1 LEQSNN
7 PIELRKEIQKELV
20 QEFSKKETGYRN
32 DIHRLTNELE
42 ESKAMIQQHDKK
54 MDAAKAR
61 CDDSRNAAQGL
72 QSQLDVARKEKM
84 EIEAKLKTLQLTVQ
98 SQSSNAAEVEGMK
111 ENLRKKTEELQEKAR
126 EHAQLEHTHA
136 ELEASKRNLLVSWE
150 QQQTE
155 ISQHSSAID
164 SLRQEAEAERREEQ
178 SKSKIAIELAQSQAR
193 TLEKE
198 KSDLQTKLEK
208 ARISES
214 KLNDTHTALV
224 AERDDLR
231 TRNTE
236 LEAAKE
242 VSATEI
248 SRAHEDKADTVRTYE
263 ERLNTARRDQER
275 SDAALRDAEAKI
287 QLERSQHHKKLE
299 FDRQKYEEK
308 YEDLVEAHTE
318 ELNRIKAQEASRH
331 DAQRQTLPPTSLQHP
346 ALHSSQ
352 TMQTGKSRKKV
363 SRENHTVLD
372 VGGLSGTF
380 ASASAQGTAR
390 GRNQGLDQSDNL
402 FDEEYDSFDGDK
414 LDKDQG
420 CSITDPAAVL
430 VEETQD
436 IGGVLPPFVEE
447 IQDVSGIISL
457 FVAETQDVGGVLP
470 PFGNLS
476 NQARQ
481 KPCDESS
488 LSESLTS
495 DEMGQL
501 EKDVRAVRTQLSS
514 QERVPE
520 TPTRPGNVSL
530 SGSHSSHSHGRPRSQ
545 ANTASRL
552 IHPPETVSSHFDQ
565 SRPSPAARSKNSS
578 RQHTPGKLDH
588 GREQR
593 NDSSQGFDDQ
603 AFSVSK
609 GSYHVRGSTKDAWG
623 PPEHGQSQKRK
634 LNFDQDVPSKRQRTP
649 SQCLSQRLSPG
660 SRSYSPHHS
669 QPKSSRPSDSKG
681 SARTQASPSF
691 PSVSSPNDDFMRAS
705 GSSDNTRHSSNRT
718 PYKPVSK
725 ARNQQSSTSR
735 SSAPSRTPR
744 LYGRH
749 QTRSK
754 SKSLILRLDC
764 TRLTMVP

>member
-1 LEQSNN
+1 M
-7 PIELRKEIQKELV
+7 
-20 QEFSKKETGYRN
+20 EF
-32 DIHRLTNELE
+32 
-42 ESKAMIQQHDKK
+42 
-54 MDAAKAR
+54 
-61 CDDSRNAAQGL
+61 
-72 QSQLDVARKEKM
+72 
-84 EIEAKLKTLQLTVQ
+84 EAKLKTLQLTVQ
-98 SQSSNAAEVEGMK
+98 SQSSNRAEVEGMK
-111 ENLRKKTEELQEKAR
+111 ENLRQKTEELQEKAR
-126 EHAQLEHTHA
+126 EYAQLERAHA
-136 ELEASKRNLLVSWE
+136 EFEASKRNLQVSWE

-155 ISQHSSAID
+155 ISQHTSAID

-178 SKSKIAIELAQSQAR
+178 SKSKIAIELAQSQSR

-198 KSDLQTKLEK
+198 KSDLQAKLEK

-214 KLNDTHTALV
+214 KLNDSHTALV
-224 AERDDLR
+224 AERDGLR
-231 TRNTE
+231 IRNTE

-248 SRAHEDKADTVRTYE
+248 SRAREDKADTVRTYE
-263 ERLNTARRDQER
+263 ERLNVARRDQER
-275 SDAALRDAEAKI
+275 SDAALREAEAKI
-287 QLERSQHHKKLE
+287 QLERSQHHKKLD
-299 FDRQKYEEK
+299 FDRQKCEEK
-308 YEDLVEAHTE
+308 YEDLVKAHTE
-318 ELNRIKAQEASRH
+318 ELNRMKAQEASRR
-331 DAQRQTLPPTSLQHP
+331 DAQRQALQLTSLQHP

-352 TMQTGKSRKKV
+352 TMQTGKPRKKV

-372 VGGLSGTF
+372 VGGLAGKF

-420 CSITDPAAVL
+420 CSIIDPAAVL

-436 IGGVLPPFVEE
+436 IGGVLPPFVEDT
-447 IQDVSGIISL
+447 QDIGGILSP
-457 FVAETQDVGGVLP
+457 FVAETQDIGGVLP
-470 PFGNLS
+470 PFGNFS

-481 KPCDESS
+481 EPCDESS
-488 LSESLTS
+488 LSEPFNS

-514 QERVPE
+514 QQRVPE

-530 SGSHSSHSHGRPRSQ
+530 SGSHSSQSRGRPRSQ

-552 IHPPETVSSHFDQ
+552 MHPPETVSSHFDQ
-565 SRPSPAARSKNSS
+565 PRPSPAARSKTSS
-578 RQHTPGKLDH
+578 RQHTSSKLDL
-588 GREQR
+588 GRDQR
-593 NDSSQGFDDQ
+593 NDNSPGFDDQ
-603 AFSVSK
+603 PFSLSK
-609 GSYHVRGSTKDAWG
+609 GSYHAGGSTKDVWG

-634 LNFDQDVPSKRQRTP
+634 LNFDQDVFSKRQRTP
-649 SQCLSQRLSPG
+649 SQSLSQRLSPG
-660 SRSYSPHHS
+660 SRSRSPHNS

-681 SARTQASPSF
+681 SARPQASPSF
-691 PSVSSPNDDFMRAS
+691 PSVSPPNDAFKRAS

-718 PYKPVSK
+718 PYKPGSN
-725 ARNQQSSTSR
+725 ARNQQSSASR

-754 SKSLILRLDC
+754 SKPLMPRLYC
-764 TRLTMVP
+764 ARLTMVL